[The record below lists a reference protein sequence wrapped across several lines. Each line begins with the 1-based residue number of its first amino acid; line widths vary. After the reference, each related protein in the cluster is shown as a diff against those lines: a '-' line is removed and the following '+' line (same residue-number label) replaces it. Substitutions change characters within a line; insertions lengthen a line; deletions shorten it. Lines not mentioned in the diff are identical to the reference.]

1 MSPEPKTVQTADAP
15 AAIGPYSQAVTYGG
29 LVFLSGQLGINPA
42 TGIIPEDFARQA
54 AQALDNVRAVV
65 EAAGSSL
72 ERVLSVDVFLVDMG
86 RFAEFNQI
94 YGAYFTGTKP
104 ARAAVAVAA
113 LPREAQVEV
122 RVVAALA
129 QA

>member
-1 MSPEPKTVQTADAP
+1 MSAEPKTVQTANAP

-42 TGIIPEDFARQA
+42 TGVIPEDFAAQA
-54 AQALDNVRAVV
+54 AQALANVRAVV
-65 EAAGSSL
+65 EASGSDLS
-72 ERVLSVDVFLVDMG
+72 RVLSVDVFLIDMG

-94 YGAYFTGTKP
+94 YSTFFTAHKP

-129 QA
+129 